1 MKKRMISLV
10 VAAVLLIGCLGIPVL
25 AADAPSAAPILRAS
39 GKFNVSVQAGKI
51 SGGGMALPLEAG
63 EKVTIKAS
71 YSPFSASID
80 VGLIDEDGIFH
91 YKTVTNGSI
100 DVTIVIDTRGSYT
113 FAIRNNSKVTVDVSG
128 YISY

>member
-1 MKKRMISLV
+1 
-10 VAAVLLIGCLGIPVL
+10 
-25 AADAPSAAPILRAS
+25 
-39 GKFNVSVQAGKI
+39 
-51 SGGGMALPLEAG
+51 MALPLEAG

-113 FAIRNNSKVTVDVSG
+113 FAIRNNSKVTLDVSG